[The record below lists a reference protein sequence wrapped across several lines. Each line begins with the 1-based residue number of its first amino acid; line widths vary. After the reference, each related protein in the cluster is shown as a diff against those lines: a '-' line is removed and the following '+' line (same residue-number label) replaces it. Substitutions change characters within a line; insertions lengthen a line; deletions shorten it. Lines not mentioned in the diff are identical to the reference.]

1 MFEQDYIMRQIH
13 QIIQVLMKVIFKID
27 SPSPS
32 TAYIKDAETR
42 QIADDML
49 KNIDVGN
56 IAEAEEMLFSLIQ
69 NKTMD
74 NLMAG
79 LVLYSHINEK
89 DDAYLEMNH
98 YSRGT
103 AENSMK
109 RLLSEYGLEHMANLF
124 FYD

>member
-13 QIIQVLMKVIFKID
+13 QIIQVLMKLIFKID

-42 QIADDML
+42 QTADDML
-49 KNIDVGN
+49 KRIDIGN

-89 DDAYLEMNH
+89 DDEYLETNH
-98 YSRGT
+98 YSRSK

>member
-13 QIIQVLMKVIFKID
+13 QLIQVLMKLIFNID

-32 TAYIKDAETR
+32 TAYIKDAETK
-42 QIADDML
+42 QITEDML
-49 KNIDVGN
+49 KSTDLGN
-56 IAEAEEMLFSLIQ
+56 IAEAEKMLFSLIQ

-74 NLMAG
+74 NLMVG
-79 LVLYSHINEK
+79 LILYSHINKK

-98 YSRGT
+98 YSRGM